1 MIAYQFSFRRHTKAL
16 IKVVLDG
23 LTNML
28 NMSDANK
35 KTVEMTT
42 FIEET
47 DALEHLERL
56 QEHENEVKYS
66 NISIYFLQKSYDL
79 YHMTI

>member
-1 MIAYQFSFRRHTKAL
+1 M
-16 IKVVLDG
+16 VLDG

-28 NMSDANK
+28 NMSDANQ

-42 FIEET
+42 FIEEA

-56 QEHENEVKYS
+56 QEHENEVRYNFFQMK
-66 NISIYFLQKSYDL
+66 LRGCPVV
-79 YHMTI
+79 